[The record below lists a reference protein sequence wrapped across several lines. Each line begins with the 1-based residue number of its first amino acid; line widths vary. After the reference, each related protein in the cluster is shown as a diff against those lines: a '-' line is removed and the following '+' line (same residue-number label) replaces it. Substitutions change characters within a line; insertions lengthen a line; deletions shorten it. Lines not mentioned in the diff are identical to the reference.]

1 MMFSGL
7 RVPLAFLS
15 ASVCLGQFSML
26 PAAADRVIAHSP
38 EHILHSNLLS
48 GVLSRSSRGSAL
60 GSL

>member
-26 PAAADRVIAHSP
+26 PAADRVIAHSP

-48 GVLSRSSRGSAL
+48 GVLSRSSKGSAL